1 MSKKNQPNK
10 EKLGGLVKEGY
21 DLIPLHQ
28 AHAIGPN
35 GKTVG
40 KRPLQSKWTK
50 NDAPPI
56 AETLALMDE
65 GHNVGVKLNQHT
77 LVVDIDPRNF
87 ALEGE
92 TDKNG
97 NVLPHRPDLAL
108 EEKYGFKLNNYPT
121 VLTGS
126 YFPAKDPSTG
136 LHVYM
141 RVNLPEGW
149 EEGDKLSVHLDG
161 YKGID
166 FKSVGGQVVAP
177 GSVHPDFNRY
187 YEWED
192 LECPLLSK
200 ILDAP
205 AELINDLW
213 KKAPGGSNVIALGE
227 QDMTPDMLQ
236 ALLDQLVVEEFRDH
250 EQWLQ
255 LMMACHAATQGEGMN
270 EFVAWSTSDPMFAHV
285 GSDIAYRWETFNA
298 DAKGGLKYGS
308 LKHIAQKHGVTQ
320 MPTDTDEFADTQD
333 EDYDPETGE
342 NIAKVP
348 EPKVHPLKEL
358 NDKFMCVM
366 EGGQFKIYQEEHD
379 LALERLSLVKY
390 QVRDFRM
397 LLADRKIQ
405 SGKKTIPLADA
416 WLEWPGRNFFNSVQ
430 FLPEYGDERI
440 INEGGR
446 RIFNTWRGFAVTAKE
461 EGSCSLLYELIHDVL
476 ADQDKVVE
484 QYLLN
489 WLAFAVQYPWKAAEV
504 AMVFR
509 GGKGTGKSTLGRT
522 FFKLFNPHGLHITSS
537 TLLTG
542 RFNQHLRDMVA
553 LFADEAFFAG
563 DKAGEQTLKGLVTEP
578 MITFEGKGTNAEM
591 GRNCLHI
598 MMASNS
604 QWVVPAGSEG
614 ERRFAV
620 FDVNDSRKE
629 DAKFFGALHKQLD
642 DGGME
647 KLLYDL
653 LNRDIKGWHP
663 RAAIPKTKAL
673 LEQMQEGY
681 TPLEHFIFE
690 ALVSGDCSSWV
701 PFENEW
707 YLDGGCMSLKAC
719 FIDAFS
725 LYVKQS
731 GNRLWLRDL
740 TPTSIGRQLRKIFGD
755 DLDDKKLSA
764 IPEGFDYIA
773 TDRPAAWI
781 FPSLDRCRA
790 IWDARQGANI
800 DWDGLA

>member
-28 AHAIGPN
+28 AHAIGAN

-56 AETLALMDE
+56 ASTLTLMDE
-65 GHNVGVKLNQHT
+65 GHNVGVKLNVHT

-97 NVLPHRPDLAL
+97 AVLAHRPDLEL
-108 EEKYGFKLNNYPT
+108 EERYGFKLNNYPT

-141 RVNLPEGW
+141 RVALPDGW
-149 EEGDKLSVHLDG
+149 EDGDKLAVHLDG
-161 YKGID
+161 FKGID

-192 LECPLLSK
+192 DECPPISK

-205 AELINDLW
+205 ADLVNDLW
-213 KKAPGGSNVIALGE
+213 KKAPGGSNVIAIGE

-236 ALLDQLVVEEFRDH
+236 TLLDQLVVEEFRDH
-250 EQWLQ
+250 EAWLQ

-270 EFVAWSTSDPMFAHV
+270 EFVAWSTSDEMFAHV

-308 LKHIAQKHGVTQ
+308 LKHIAAKHGIEQ
-320 MPTDTDEFADTQD
+320 MPTDSDEFAGTED
-333 EDYDPETGE
+333 DYDEETGE
-342 NIAKVP
+342 TGASVP
-348 EPKVHPLKEL
+348 APKIHPLKEL

-366 EGGQFKIYQEEHD
+366 EGGQFKVYQEEED
-379 LALERLSLVKY
+379 IALERLSLVKY

-440 INEGGR
+440 INKDGR
-446 RIFNTWRGFAVTAKE
+446 RIFNTWRGFSISAQP
-461 EGSCSLLYELIHDVL
+461 EGSCDLIYQLIHEVL
-476 ADQDKVVE
+476 ADQKKDVE
-484 QYLLN
+484 EYLLN

-504 AMVFR
+504 AVVFR

-604 QWVVPAGSEG
+604 TWVVPAGSEG

-620 FDVNDSRKE
+620 FDVNNSRKE
-629 DAKFFGALHKQLD
+629 DIKFFGALHKQLD
-642 DGGME
+642 DGGYE
-647 KLLYDL
+647 KLLHDL
-653 LNRDIKGWHP
+653 LNRDIKGFHP
-663 RAAIPKTKAL
+663 RANIPKTTAL
-673 LEQMQEGY
+673 LEQMQQGY
-681 TPLEHFIFE
+681 SPLEHFIFE
-690 ALVSGDCSSWV
+690 ALVSGDPDGWA
-701 PFENEW
+701 PLDNDWFM
-707 YLDGGCMSLKAC
+707 DGGCSVLKAA
-719 FIDAFS
+719 FIDSYS

-731 GNRLWLRDL
+731 GNRLWLRDI
-740 TPTSIGRQLRKIFGD
+740 TPSAIARQLKKIFGD
-755 DLDDKKLSA
+755 DLDSKKLSSM
-764 IPEGFDYIA
+764 PEKFSYLGGG
-773 TDRPAAWI
+773 RPACWI
-781 FPSLDRCRA
+781 FPSLNRCREL
-790 IWDARQGANI
+790 WDERQGAKL
-800 DWDGLA
+800 DWK